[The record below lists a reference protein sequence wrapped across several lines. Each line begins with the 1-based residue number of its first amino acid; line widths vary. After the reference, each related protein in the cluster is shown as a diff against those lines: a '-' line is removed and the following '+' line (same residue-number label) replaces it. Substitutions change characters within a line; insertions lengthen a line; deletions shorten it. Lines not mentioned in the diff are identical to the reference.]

1 MSRDINGFSDPYFKL
16 KLKSQKFTSRVV
28 YKTLNPVYNQD
39 FEYIVSPA
47 DLITPGVNIKV
58 ECWDKAGP
66 ARYCPPRHP
75 THFLELKGVASNIA
89 WLGL

>member
-1 MSRDINGFSDPYFKL
+1 VQVASIKTRVECAWFQRL
-16 KLKSQKFTSRVV
+16 KLQYSEALSNIAFNFNVRR
-28 YKTLNPVYNQD
+28 YNQD

-75 THFLELKGVASNIA
+75 MHVLDLNSVSA
-89 WLGL
+89 